1 MHMMWLICSTCRIE
15 EDISYSDL
23 EAFVKGRWIAFSCYR
38 TKHGW
43 TKADTDGKEWAH
55 QPLSVPDPSTGNP
68 LLTHPPL
75 AHQPP
80 AATAAGSTHNPLHP
94 TYSAASNITSDA
106 AYNAEAVTQPQIS
119 TDRTSQSTASS
130 MTAPSLVYPS
140 AISATQ
146 HIRDKS
152 LPGMI

>member
-1 MHMMWLICSTCRIE
+1 MIGICT
-15 EDISYSDL
+15 
-23 EAFVKGRWIAFSCYR
+23 VVSCYR

-55 QPLSVPDPSTGNP
+55 QPLSAPDPTTGNP

-80 AATAAGSTHNPLHP
+80 AATAAGSTLHP
-94 TYSAASNITSDA
+94 TYSAASNVPSDA
-106 AYNAEAVTQPQIS
+106 AYNAEAVTQPLMS
-119 TDRTSQSTASS
+119 TDGTSQSTASN
-130 MTAPSLVYPS
+130 MTAHPVAYPS